1 MGQKLKI
8 AGWVAVG
15 ALAGALTTVQLQAT
29 ARAGLAPLPL
39 EELQQLAAVFGM
51 VKTDYV
57 EPVDDKKLI
66 SDAISGMVSS
76 LDPHSQY
83 FDKKSFKEFREGTSG
98 RFVGVGI
105 EITMEDGVVKVVSPI
120 EGSPAF
126 RAGLK
131 TNDLITKID
140 DTAVKGLSINDA
152 VKRMRGEPNTK
163 VALTVFRRDENRTF
177 SVTIVREEIKTQ
189 SVKSKVVEPGYGWL
203 RVSQFQER
211 TVEDVAR
218 KLEEMAKAEPKL
230 KGLVLD
236 LRNDPGGL
244 LDAAVAIS
252 AMFLPEGVTV
262 VSTNGQLEESKF
274 VYKAAPQY
282 YQRRGGPDHVKQLTQ
297 ATGGKFKTLPLVVLV
312 NEGSAS
318 ASEIVAGALQDHQRA
333 TIMGSQTF
341 GKGSVQTVRP
351 LGPDTGIKLTTAR
364 YYTPKGET
372 IQAKGIV
379 PDVMVDETKDGNLFA
394 ALRTRE
400 ADLSKHLTNA
410 NGDDKAA
417 TEAERAAEKVA
428 EQQREKEREQ
438 ARLRLEEENRNNP
451 GGRILPE
458 FGSAE
463 DFQLQQALAQ
473 LKGLPVQVSKTL
485 TARKEEKKEN

>member
-1 MGQKLKI
+1 M
-8 AGWVAVG
+8 VA
-15 ALAGALTTVQLQAT
+15 
-29 ARAGLAPLPL
+29 
-39 EELQQLAAVFGM
+39 
-51 VKTDYV
+51 
-57 EPVDDKKLI
+57 
-66 SDAISGMVSS
+66 S

-98 RFVGVGI
+98 KFVGVGI

-152 VKRMRGEPNTK
+152 VKRMRGQPNTK

-189 SVKSKVVEPGYGWL
+189 SVKSKVIESGYGWL

-282 YQRRGGPDHVKQLTQ
+282 YQRRGGPDYVKQLTQ

-318 ASEIVAGALQDHQRA
+318 ASEIVAGALQDHKRA
-333 TIMGSQTF
+333 TILGSQTF

-364 YYTPKGET
+364 YYTPSGET

-400 ADLSKHLTNA
+400 ADLTKHLTNA

-417 TEAERAAEKVA
+417 TEAEQAAEKVA
-428 EQQREKEREQ
+428 EQQREKDREQ
-438 ARLRLEEENRNNP
+438 ARLRLEEENRKNP

-463 DFQLQQALAQ
+463 DFPLQQALAQ
-473 LKGLPVQVSKTL
+473 LKGQPVQVSKTL